1 MWILQ
6 SFLSAS
12 FLGISVI
19 FQKVG
24 AGKDKTIQISAFSNT
39 AAFAVMLVTA
49 WISGSL
55 NQIGALSGYSWLL
68 TIASGVVQAFSWITY
83 FAALRAADVNIVMA
97 FDKVNII
104 VNMILAYYIIGEE
117 ITLLMAIGTILIL
130 IGTVFMTE
138 IKKGEKLFSQ
148 KNSWLLWAIIS
159 PALQAVSNI
168 LAKLDTSSIDTSL
181 TTTLRMLIVVIFLW
195 LLSLVKE
202 GLPIISEFTQKNYTY
217 LALGGAM
224 IGVSYLLMYRAIYLG
239 VAIAVMPIVKSSII
253 ISAILARIFLKE
265 RLSKRGTIGF
275 LTVCAGVAM
284 FVL

>member
-1 MWILQ
+1 M
-6 SFLSAS
+6 SAS

-39 AAFAVMLVTA
+39 VAFAVMLVTA

-55 NQIGALSGYSWLL
+55 NQIGALSRYSWLL